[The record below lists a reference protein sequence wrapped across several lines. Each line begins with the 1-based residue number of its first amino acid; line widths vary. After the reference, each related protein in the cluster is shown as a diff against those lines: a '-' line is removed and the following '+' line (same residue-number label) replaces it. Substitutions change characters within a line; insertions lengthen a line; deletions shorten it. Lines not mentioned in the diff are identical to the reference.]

1 MLKIQDSRN
10 LHTQT
15 KKILNN
21 FLIKGKLIL
30 KYILLAI
37 LYILNQVISLE
48 NLRKIEK
55 IFTELVHQMDGCFVS
70 QQKSKFFCW
79 ISFINNMR
87 ILILINNVNV
97 WPFVY
102 ANKNFRCKRMYCCQ
116 KSSDTFFI
124 INTEYFYLDFFLLND
139 CIRTKNVF
147 VKFKT
152 KYHTLKGEGSNAAIS
167 KLFIFYQ
174 FVQVVW
180 NSF

>member
-1 MLKIQDSRN
+1 
-10 LHTQT
+10 
-15 KKILNN
+15 
-21 FLIKGKLIL
+21 
-30 KYILLAI
+30 
-37 LYILNQVISLE
+37 
-48 NLRKIEK
+48 
-55 IFTELVHQMDGCFVS
+55 
-70 QQKSKFFCW
+70 
-79 ISFINNMR
+79 MR

-102 ANKNFRCKRMYCCQ
+102 VNKNFRCKRMYCCQ

-152 KYHTLKGEGSNAAIS
+152 KYHTLKGEGSNVTIS

-174 FVQVVW
+174 FVQVV
-180 NSF
+180 